1 MTPSTQAPDTE
12 LGGSGHSTPSGDGSV
27 RPAPPTPDAG
37 RSQAA
42 AASRVDA
49 SVVAWLVMAIAGLG
63 GFAAITVLLLN
74 GWMPPFDQPLLNI
87 AKQWQGLAPLW
98 RVVSES
104 ANIPLIVIGVGLV
117 LVLFFTKRRREAV
130 LVALILIAITAGS
143 EAVKQLVHRDRPS
156 GTDPN
161 IPGVVYSFPSGHVLE
176 ALTIFGVLAIHA
188 FRSHLAQAV
197 RVLIVVAVLVDAG
210 LVGVARV
217 ALAAH
222 WPTDTIASFIGGL
235 GVLGV
240 YGLFTH
246 HQARPRDA
254 RGNARPADAGAA
266 P

>member
-1 MTPSTQAPDTE
+1 MTPSAQAPDTQ
-12 LGGSGHSTPSGDGSV
+12 LGGSDHSTPTDDRSV
-27 RPAPPTPDAG
+27 RPAPPTPGG
-37 RSQAA
+37 RSRAA
-42 AASRVDA
+42 AASGPDA
-49 SVVAWLVMAIAGLG
+49 SVVGWLVMAIAGLG
-63 GFAAITVLLLN
+63 GFAAITILLLN
-74 GWMPPFDQPLLNI
+74 GWMPPFDQPLLDI
-87 AKQWQGLAPLW
+87 AKQWQGLAPVW
-98 RVVSES
+98 RVISES
-104 ANIPLIVIGVGLV
+104 ANIPLIVVGVGLV
-117 LVLFFTKRRREAV
+117 LVLFFTKRRREAL

-176 ALTIFGVLAIHA
+176 VLTIFGILAIHA

-197 RVLIVVAVLVDAG
+197 RVLIVVAVLVEAD

-222 WPTDTIASFIGGL
+222 WPSDTIASFIGGL

-246 HQARPRDA
+246 HRAEPGDA
-254 RGNARPADAGAA
+254 RGNAPPADARAA